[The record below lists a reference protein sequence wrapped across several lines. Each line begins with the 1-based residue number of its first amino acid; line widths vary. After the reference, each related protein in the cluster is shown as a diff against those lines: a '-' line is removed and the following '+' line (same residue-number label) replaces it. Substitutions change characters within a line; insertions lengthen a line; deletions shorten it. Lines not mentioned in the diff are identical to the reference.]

1 MATETKIVL
10 IVLYFSDWFL
20 AIPVMIFFIATGN
33 VPFATATGIIIFLLS
48 VGAFVIYR
56 EYVRNKK

>member
-10 IVLYFSDWFL
+10 VILYFLDWFL
-20 AIPVMIFFIATGN
+20 ALPAMVFFIATGN
-33 VPFATATGIIIFLLS
+33 VSFAIATGIIIFLLS
-48 VGAFVIYR
+48 VGTFTIYC

>member
-10 IVLYFSDWFL
+10 VILYLLDWFL
-20 AIPVMIFFIATGN
+20 ALSAMVFFIATGN
-33 VPFATATGIIIFLLS
+33 MSFAIATGIIIFLLS
-48 VGAFVIYR
+48 VGVFAIYR